1 MYLALLLKIDVS
13 NENTKSQKTFEV
25 ILVAVHGCMILAVI
39 MEAVLMAAV
48 SLRAEKQREDPNPR
62 RRHSS
67 KFGVKAEASPGEGDD
82 DGRDEL

>member
-39 MEAVLMAAV
+39 MEAVLMAV
-48 SLRAEKQREDPNPR
+48 SLRVEKQREDPNPR

-67 KFGVKAEASPGEGDD
+67 KFRVKIEASRDEGDD
-82 DGRDEL
+82 DGKYEL